1 MGSLLGETEK
11 DVMGSAHG
19 IPCLPIGLD
28 AETRFEKGA
37 QDY

>member
-11 DVMGSAHG
+11 YVIGLVHD

-28 AETRFEKGA
+28 AETRVEKGT